1 MLKSNKHTS
10 RFSWLLYAVLATLL
24 IYTLISRKQFLER
37 TVDINIS
44 DTYYIIGIEYI
55 LIPLFI
61 INSLIFF
68 LRERRK
74 KGN

>member
-1 MLKSNKHTS
+1 MLKSNKHIS
-10 RFSWLLYAVLATLL
+10 RFSWLLYAVLATFL